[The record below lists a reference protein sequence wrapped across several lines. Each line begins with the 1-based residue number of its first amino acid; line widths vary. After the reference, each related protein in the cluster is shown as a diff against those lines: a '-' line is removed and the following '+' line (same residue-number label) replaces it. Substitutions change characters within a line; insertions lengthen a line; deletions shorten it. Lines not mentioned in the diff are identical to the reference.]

1 MRPIYQNRS
10 LRVFVSSTFADMF
23 EDRKV
28 LEEKVFPHI
37 RRLCQTRSVE
47 FMAVNLFW
55 GVPDETKL
63 EQALEI
69 CLIEVK
75 NCHPYFLGFLGQRYG
90 GIQKREKYQNLANRY
105 DEFEWLKD
113 YPESSVTELEIYHA
127 LFREQC
133 DKNLNQTMHFY
144 FRDPKYADNKRN
156 DLFAET
162 DPIKK
167 ERLEQLKQQ
176 IREKNLPITDYQK
189 PTDLSDLVFEHLKT
203 VVDELFPESEIPT
216 ELERTRSSHDGFAY
230 SRQWVYLKR
239 ETDFQ
244 RLDQHFIETNLPLVI
259 VGESGSGKTSLLA
272 NWAFQLQEKTPN
284 TFIIWHF
291 IGSSAESTNL
301 DHLLRRLFEE
311 LKSRFPSFYTQE
323 NLPTSTEELIKQLP
337 LWLANVPE
345 KIVLI
350 LDGLNQLE
358 QEAQKLL
365 WLPTFIPEKVRLY
378 LSTLTD
384 HSQFEI
390 LQQRKD
396 WQSFEIA
403 LLNAQER
410 DLIVKS
416 ILQRELGGKDLHS
429 DHLKLI
435 QKQPQTLNPLYLKV
449 LLKEM
454 QVVGKHEELEQQLK
468 HYLAAETISDLYI
481 KVLQRFEESYGKESI
496 CNAMR
501 LIWISRRGLS
511 EHELLEILNI
521 PQYEWLII
529 SAAFDQILALVNRNG
544 LLNFYHSYLQQAVEQ
559 HYLNNEDLK
568 KAAHRD
574 LAMYFKTQPLDE
586 RIANELPHHLFE
598 AQHWEELKTCISS
611 APLMSLHNNEYELLK
626 YWRQISDYED
636 MEKVYYQD
644 RVNLLRKTH
653 FSQRL
658 EMYADDWMLA
668 NLLEK
673 AGRYSQVTTIL
684 RRQILKVNQK
694 RFGKQS
700 EETANSLNN
709 LANLYLNQGK
719 YEEALPLYLRALEI
733 WENVLGKEHPNVATS
748 LNNLAILYYSQG
760 KYEEALP
767 LYLRA
772 LEIFEKVLG
781 KEHPDVAQSL
791 NNLAYLYNSQGKY
804 EEALPLYLRA
814 LEIKEKVLGKE
825 HPHVATSLNDLAL
838 LYANQGKYEEALPLY
853 LRALEIGEK
862 MLGKEHPNV
871 ATSLNNL
878 ANLYANQGK
887 YEEALALHLR
897 ALEIRE
903 KVLGTEH
910 PDVATSL
917 NNLAIL
923 YYSQGKYEE
932 ALPLFEESLKIYKEV
947 LGTQHPYYAI
957 SLGNLAGI
965 YEQSGNYE
973 KALPL
978 REQALKIHKEVLG
991 TQHPYYATSLNNLA
1005 LLYKTMGKPEQAL
1018 PLYEE
1023 SLKIVRK
1030 ILGEE
1035 HPDTKL
1041 YKENYESCLAASKNL
1056 EKPDRFS
1063 KPVRFKNETTK
1074 INRNDPC
1081 PCGSGKKYKHCHG
1094 KFS

>member
-1 MRPIYQNRS
+1 
-10 LRVFVSSTFADMF
+10 
-23 EDRKV
+23 
-28 LEEKVFPHI
+28 
-37 RRLCQTRSVE
+37 
-47 FMAVNLFW
+47 
-55 GVPDETKL
+55 
-63 EQALEI
+63 
-69 CLIEVK
+69 
-75 NCHPYFLGFLGQRYG
+75 
-90 GIQKREKYQNLANRY
+90 LANRY

-127 LFREQC
+127 LFREQG

-144 FRDPKYADNKRN
+144 FRDAVFLESLSPAKRFDEKN
-156 DLFAET
+156 EDLFAET

-244 RLDQHFIETNLPLVI
+244 RLDQHFVETNLPLVI

-311 LKSRFPSFYTQE
+311 LKSRFPLIYTQE
-323 NLPTSTEELIKQLP
+323 NLPTSTEKLIKQLP

-435 QKQPQTLNPLYLKV
+435 AKQPQTLNPLYLKV

-454 QVVGKHEELEQQLK
+454 QVVGEHLRLKEQLE
-468 HYLAAETISDLYI
+468 HYLAAETISELYI

-529 SAAFDQILALVNRNG
+529 SAAFDQVLALVNRNG

-559 HYLNNEDLK
+559 HYLNNEELK
-568 KAAHRD
+568 KAAHYD

-598 AQHWEELKTCISS
+598 AQHWEDLKTCISS
-611 APLMSLHNNEYELLK
+611 ASLMSSHNNEYELLK
-626 YWRQISDYED
+626 YWRQVSDYED
-636 MEKVYYQD
+636 MEEIYAWDFLKVGLKE
-644 RVNLLRKTH
+644 RWFNLMRKLH
-653 FSQRL
+653 LSKRPPVYL
-658 EMYADDWMLA
+658 NSGKLAD
-668 NLLEK
+668 LLET
-673 AGRYSQVTTIL
+673 AGRYGQATTIL

-700 EETANSLNN
+700 EKTATSLAGLAILYKSKGEYEKALPLFEEALKIDEKVYGRNHPEVAASLNN
-709 LANLYLNQGK
+709 LAALYHSQGK
-719 YEEALPLYLRALEI
+719 YEQALPLSLRALEI
-733 WENVLGKEHPNVATS
+733 REKVLGKEHPDVAQS

-772 LEIFEKVLG
+772 LEIREKVLGKEHPLVALSLNSLALLYKNQGKYEEALPLYVRALEILEKVLG

-791 NNLAYLYNSQGKY
+791 NNLADLYLNQGKY
-804 EEALPLYLRA
+804 EEALPLSLRA
-814 LEIKEKVLGKE
+814 LEIWENVLGKE
-825 HPHVATSLNDLAL
+825 HPDVAASLNGLAE
-838 LYANQGKYEEALPLY
+838 LYRNQGKYEEALPLY
-853 LRALEIGEK
+853 
-862 MLGKEHPNV
+862 
-871 ATSLNNL
+871 
-878 ANLYANQGK
+878 
-887 YEEALALHLR
+887 LR

-947 LGTQHPYYAI
+947 LGTQHPYYAS
-957 SLGNLAGI
+957 SLNNLAGL
-965 YEQSGNYE
+965 YYSQGKYE

-978 REQALKIHKEVLG
+978 FEEALKIDEKVYG
-991 TQHPYYATSLNNLA
+991 RNHPKVATDLNNLA

>member
-105 DEFEWLKD
+105 DEFEWLKN

-133 DKNLNQTMHFY
+133 DKNLNKTMHFY

-189 PTDLSDLVFEHLKT
+189 PTDLAELVFENLKT

-244 RLDQHFIETNLPLVI
+244 RLDQHFVETNLPLVI

-410 DLIVKS
+410 DLIVKN
-416 ILQRELGGKDLHS
+416 ILKRELGGKDLHRNHF
-429 DHLKLI
+429 DLI
-435 QKQPQTLNPLYLKV
+435 AKQPQTLNPLYLKV

-468 HYLAAETISDLYI
+468 HYLAAETISELYI

-529 SAAFDQILALVNRNG
+529 SAAFDQVLALVNRNG

-559 HYLNNEDLK
+559 HYLSNEDLK
-568 KAAHRD
+568 KAAHHD
-574 LAMYFKTQPLDE
+574 LATYFKTQPLDE

-598 AQHWEELKTCISS
+598 AQHWKDLKTCISS
-611 APLMSLHNNEYELLK
+611 FTLMSLHNNEYELLK
-626 YWRQISDYED
+626 YWQQIGGYEV
-636 MEKVYYQD
+636 MEKIYYRQY
-644 RVNLLRKTH
+644 RKMVWKEYWVNLLRKLHLSTH
-653 FSQRL
+653 TPIYSFL
-658 EMYADDWMLA
+658 CANFLAD
-668 NLLEK
+668 LLMI
-673 AGRYSQVTTIL
+673 AGRYNGIINLLYPDIIQSQQKYFGFPISGSL
-684 RRQILKVNQK
+684 NNFARLHFEKGNYEQALPLFEEDLKTHERLYGRNHPYYATSLSNLGSLYKAMGDHEKALPLYEESLKIRKQVLGTQHPDYASSLNSLASLY
-694 RFGKQS
+694 RDTGKYEKALLLC
-700 EETANSLNN
+700 EESLKIKKQVLGTQHPDCAISLNN
-709 LANLYLNQGK
+709 LGSLHESMGNYAQ
-719 YEEALPLYLRALEI
+719 ALPLYEESLTI
-733 WENVLGKEHPNVATS
+733 IKQVLGTQHPDYATS
-748 LNNLAILYYSQG
+748 LSN
-760 KYEEALP
+760 
-767 LYLRA
+767 
-772 LEIFEKVLG
+772 
-781 KEHPDVAQSL
+781 
-791 NNLAYLYNSQGKY
+791 
-804 EEALPLYLRA
+804 
-814 LEIKEKVLGKE
+814 
-825 HPHVATSLNDLAL
+825 LAL
-838 LYANQGKYEEALPLY
+838 LYNLMGDYE
-853 LRALEIGEK
+853 K
-862 MLGKEHPNV
+862 
-871 ATSLNNL
+871 
-878 ANLYANQGK
+878 
-887 YEEALALHLR
+887 
-897 ALEIRE
+897 
-903 KVLGTEH
+903 
-910 PDVATSL
+910 
-917 NNLAIL
+917 
-923 YYSQGKYEE
+923 
-932 ALPLFEESLKIYKEV
+932 ALPLFEESLKIRKEV
-947 LGTQHPYYAI
+947 LGTQHPSYAT
-957 SLGNLAGI
+957 SLNNLAGLYWDTGK
-965 YEQSGNYE
+965 YEE
-973 KALPL
+973 ALPL
-978 REQALKIHKEVLG
+978 LEEILSIDEKIYGRNHPDFATDLNNLASLYNSMGKYEQALPLFEESLKIRKEVLG
-991 TQHPYYATSLNNLA
+991 TQHPDYASSLNNLA
-1005 LLYKTMGKPEQAL
+1005 GLYCSMGKLEQAL
-1018 PLYEE
+1018 PFLEE
-1023 SLKIVRK
+1023 SVRIFAK
-1030 ILGEE
+1030 VLGEQ
-1035 HPDTKL
+1035 HPNTKGC
-1041 YKENYESCLAASKNL
+1041 KANYEGCLKA
-1056 EKPDRFS
+1056 
-1063 KPVRFKNETTK
+1063 TK
-1074 INRNDPC
+1074 EHR
-1081 PCGSGKKYKHCHG
+1081 
-1094 KFS
+1094 

>member
-1 MRPIYQNRS
+1 MNSTYQNRS
-10 LRVFVSSTFADMF
+10 LRVFVSSTFTDMF
-23 EDRKV
+23 EDRNV

-55 GVPDETKL
+55 GVPKESGTEK
-63 EQALEI
+63 AVEI

-105 DEFEWLKD
+105 EEFAWLKD
-113 YPESSVTELEIYHA
+113 YPESSITELEIYHA
-127 LFREQC
+127 LFREQG

-244 RLDQHFIETNLPLVI
+244 RLDQHFVETNLPLVI

-311 LKSRFPSFYTQE
+311 LKSRFPLIYTQE
-323 NLPTSTEELIKQLP
+323 NLPTSIEELIKQLP

-365 WLPTFIPEKVRLY
+365 WLPIFIPEKVRLY

-416 ILQRELGGKDLHS
+416 ILKRELGGKDLHRNHF
-429 DHLKLI
+429 DLI
-435 QKQPQTLNPLYLKV
+435 EKQPQTLNPLYLKV

-454 QVVGKHEELEQQLK
+454 QVVGEHLRLKEQLE

-529 SAAFDQILALVNRNG
+529 SAAFDQVLALVNRNG

-559 HYLNNEDLK
+559 RYLNNEELK
-568 KAAHRD
+568 KTAHRD

-611 APLMSLHNNEYELLK
+611 ASLMSLHNNEYELLK
-626 YWRQISDYED
+626 YWRQVSNYED
-636 MEKVYYQD
+636 MEKVYYRD

-658 EMYADDWMLA
+658 EIYADDWKLA
-668 NLLEK
+668 NLLET
-673 AGRYSQVTTIL
+673 AGRYSDITHRL
-684 RRQILKVNQK
+684 RRQILKANQK
-694 RFGKQS
+694 RFGKQ
-700 EETANSLNN
+700 
-709 LANLYLNQGK
+709 
-719 YEEALPLYLRALEI
+719 
-733 WENVLGKEHPNVATS
+733 GKETATS
-748 LNNLAILYYSQG
+748 LNNLAGLYYSMQW
-760 KYEEALP
+760 
-767 LYLRA
+767 
-772 LEIFEKVLG
+772 
-781 KEHPDVAQSL
+781 H
-791 NNLAYLYNSQGKY
+791 
-804 EEALPLYLRA
+804 
-814 LEIKEKVLGKE
+814 
-825 HPHVATSLNDLAL
+825 
-838 LYANQGKYEEALPLY
+838 
-853 LRALEIGEK
+853 
-862 MLGKEHPNV
+862 
-871 ATSLNNL
+871 
-878 ANLYANQGK
+878 
-887 YEEALALHLR
+887 
-897 ALEIRE
+897 
-903 KVLGTEH
+903 
-910 PDVATSL
+910 
-917 NNLAIL
+917 
-923 YYSQGKYEE
+923 
-932 ALPLFEESLKIYKEV
+932 
-947 LGTQHPYYAI
+947 
-957 SLGNLAGI
+957 
-965 YEQSGNYE
+965 
-973 KALPL
+973 
-978 REQALKIHKEVLG
+978 
-991 TQHPYYATSLNNLA
+991 
-1005 LLYKTMGKPEQAL
+1005 
-1018 PLYEE
+1018 
-1023 SLKIVRK
+1023 
-1030 ILGEE
+1030 
-1035 HPDTKL
+1035 
-1041 YKENYESCLAASKNL
+1041 
-1056 EKPDRFS
+1056 
-1063 KPVRFKNETTK
+1063 
-1074 INRNDPC
+1074 
-1081 PCGSGKKYKHCHG
+1081 
-1094 KFS
+1094 